1 VAGAVISSAVF
12 IAVTLVYKSILSKAY
27 PFSLAVAYIIAV
39 KKDIGL
45 NKYDIHKLVGVII
58 SLDHLVN

>member
-1 VAGAVISSAVF
+1 VAGAVISSYDF

-27 PFSLAVAYIIAV
+27 PLSLAVAYIIAV

-45 NKYDIHKLVGVII
+45 NKYDIHKLVGVTIAFDQ
-58 SLDHLVN
+58 LFN